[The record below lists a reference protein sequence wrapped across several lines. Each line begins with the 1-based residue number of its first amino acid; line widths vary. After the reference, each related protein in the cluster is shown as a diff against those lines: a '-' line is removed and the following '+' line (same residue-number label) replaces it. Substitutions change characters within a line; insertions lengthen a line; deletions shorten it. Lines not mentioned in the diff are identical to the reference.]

1 MLNYLRD
8 YGGISLND
16 RALNDVD
23 RLVFSQLV
31 YLNFDADMQDV
42 PLSEAL
48 EAVDFGGGEPSEVRF
63 GFQHRDDREL
73 CRLVACSRYAGIRM
87 EHHLKAYDP
96 VRERQFAAMTL
107 RLPDG
112 VHLIVFRGTDNT
124 LAGWK
129 EDFNLA
135 FLDEIPS
142 QGMACAYLDEA
153 ARDAEVIELC
163 GHSKGGN
170 LALYAAANA
179 DAEIQARIRDAVSFD
194 GPGLSRRMIES
205 EGFARVKDRLRLRI
219 PQASLVGLLFHQPED
234 VGVVE
239 CRGLSL
245 LQHYP
250 YFWKCEGMD
259 LKYARQLSPAGRR
272 LGQSVCGTIEKLPQN
287 VREQLVEAIYEIA
300 STTGAETLN
309 DLVNVWVA
317 STPAV
322 LKHLRSMD
330 RGFYRMLLKVL
341 AAFWISV
348 AESFGVVLKV
358 NVEDWLRKDAEESE

>member
-1 MLNYLRD
+1 MLSYLRD
-8 YGGISLND
+8 YGAIRFSD

-23 RLVFSQLV
+23 RLVFAQLV
-31 YLNFDADMQDV
+31 YLNFDAGLQDV
-42 PLSEAL
+42 PLAEAL
-48 EAVDFGGGEPSEVRF
+48 AAVDFEGGEPSEVRF
-63 GFQHRDDREL
+63 PFQHRDDREL
-73 CRLVACSRYAGIRM
+73 CRLAACPRYADVRLTGSMR
-87 EHHLKAYDP
+87 AYDP
-96 VRERQFAAMTL
+96 VREKQFAAMTL

-112 VHLIVFRGTDNT
+112 AVMIVFRGTDNT

-142 QGMACAYLDEA
+142 QAMACAYADEA
-153 ARDAEVIELC
+153 ARNSPAVELC

-170 LALYAAANA
+170 LALYAAVHC
-179 DAEIQARIRDAVSFD
+179 DAQIQSRIRDAVSFD
-194 GPGLSRRMIES
+194 GPGLSRRVIES

-234 VGVVE
+234 VRPVE

-250 YFWKCEGMD
+250 YFWKVEGMD
-259 LKYARQLSPAGRR
+259 FKYARQLSPAGRK
-272 LGQSVCGTIEKLPQN
+272 LGQSVCGAIEKLPEDM
-287 VREQLVEAIYEIA
+287 REHLVETLYEIV

-309 DLVNVWVA
+309 ELVHVWIS

-322 LKHLRSMD
+322 AKQLLSMD
-330 RGFYRMLLKVL
+330 RKFYRTLLKIL
-341 AAFWISV
+341 ATFWISV
-348 AESFGVVLKV
+348 AESFGVVLKT
-358 NVEDWLRKDAEESE
+358 NWADWE

>member
-8 YGGISLND
+8 YGGVGFTD

-31 YLNFDADMQDV
+31 YLNFDAAAQDI

-48 EAVDFGGGEPSEVRF
+48 EAVDFGGNEPSEVRF

-73 CRLVACSRYAGIRM
+73 CRLAACTRYAGMRM
-87 EHHLKAYDP
+87 LNHLRSYDP
-96 VRERQFAAMTL
+96 VREKQFAAMTL
-107 RLPDG
+107 RMPDDM
-112 VHLIVFRGTDNT
+112 HLIVFRGTDNT

-135 FLDEIPS
+135 FRDEIPS
-142 QGMACAYLDEA
+142 QGMACAYLEEV
-153 ARDAEVIELC
+153 ARDAAVIELC

-170 LALYAAANA
+170 LALYAAANC
-179 DAEIQARIRDAVSFD
+179 DAGIQARIRDAVSFD
-194 GPGLSRRMIES
+194 GPGLSRRCIES
-205 EGFARVKDRLRLRI
+205 EGFLRIRDKLRLRI

-234 VGVVE
+234 VRVVE

-250 YFWKCEGMD
+250 YFWKCEGMN
-259 LKYARQLSPAGRR
+259 LKYARQLSPAGRK
-272 LGQSVCGTIEKLPQN
+272 LAQSICSTIEKLPQN
-287 VREQLVEAIYEIA
+287 EREQLVEAIYEIV

-309 DLVNVWVA
+309 DLVSVWVS

-322 LKHLRSMD
+322 LKQLRGMD
-330 RGFYRMLLKVL
+330 RSFYKMLLKIL

-358 NVEDWLRKDAEESE
+358 NPEDWLNL